1 MGAYLT
7 TPITEKESSDESNEF
22 LVAGSSSMQGWR
34 MSQED
39 AHNCILDFDEN
50 VSFFAVY
57 DGHGGAEVAKYCSLH
72 LPNFLRTVAAYGE
85 KNFEQALKD
94 AFIGFDATLL
104 EGSVIQ
110 ELRVL
115 SEKTESGEAYEEEEE
130 SDNVEN
136 LREEA
141 IMPLYEVLQKYRKG
155 GKPPATA
162 AAAAAAA
169 AATGSRPS
177 GSSRGSSKTR
187 LAEVMK
193 EAGAGSKPISPLLKG
208 KKATVADEDGDAD
221 GEATAGGSDGDGD
234 VAASSAEAA
243 PAAKEAGTK
252 ATEDASGDA
261 AIDSTVSSSSNKA
274 VEGRDDGAAAH
285 QEPSSSSSSSA
296 ASAVRKE
303 EQIDEISDTD
313 GVIVDKSTASAVKDV
328 KDTCA
333 PDSSSSDPS
342 KQQPAPAATSK
353 VNGDV
358 GKGPSASSAAAVS
371 SSSSSSASSGGQE
384 NGVASSDCG
393 GSKKAESVHS
403 SSSSSSGGSGG
414 GSGSSKAAS
423 ATASP
428 AAGVRRARVEAKNG
442 PAKPSHVVDDD
453 DSDDDDESDSDEEFP
468 PVAEPTDTSSTEDGD
483 EEEADNGEECSEEDE
498 DVEEEYEEEEEED
511 YMNEEDEAFMR
522 NISDEPGK
530 DSGCTA
536 VVALLHGKDLYVAN
550 AGDSRCVV
558 SRKGEALEMSFDHK
572 PEDTIEFERIEK
584 AGGRVTLD
592 GRVNGGLNLSRAI
605 GDHGY
610 KMNKSLPAEEQMISA
625 LPDIQKIT
633 IGPEDE
639 FMVLACDGIWNFM
652 TSEEVVQFVKERI
665 RKPNVVLS
673 EICEELFDNCLAPHT
688 KGDGTGCDNMTAIIV
703 QFKPNFTGAAS
714 RKRGASF
721 TLGASTNSD
730 VPASGSKKIKT
741 DTTTGTVGEAAASS
755 STDGTSNGAAAVEAT
770 DETEAVA
777 AVASIDTPM
786 DTTASVAGSSE
797 ATSSSST

>member
-1 MGAYLT
+1 MGAYLS

-22 LVAGSSSMQGWR
+22 LAAGSSSMQGWR
-34 MSQED
+34 LSQED

-72 LPNFLRTVAAYGE
+72 LPKFLRTVAAYGE

-104 EGSVIQ
+104 EGAVIQ

-115 SEKTESGEAYEEEEE
+115 SEDTEPGEAYEEEEE

-141 IMPLYEVLQKYRKG
+141 VMPLYEVLQKYRKG
-155 GKPPATA
+155 GKPPTTG
-162 AAAAAAA
+162 AAAA
-169 AATGSRPS
+169 AATGSRQS
-177 GSSRGSSKTR
+177 GPSRGSSKTR
-187 LAEVMK
+187 LAEIMK
-193 EAGAGSKPISPLLKG
+193 EGGSKPISPLLKG
-208 KKATVADEDGDAD
+208 KKAVVDKEDGND
-221 GEATAGGSDGDGD
+221 GEASAGGSGGDGD

-243 PAAKEAGTK
+243 PAAKEAGPK
-252 ATEDASGDA
+252 ATEDASGEA
-261 AIDSTVSSSSNKA
+261 TIDSTVSSSSNNKAA

-285 QEPSSSSSSSA
+285 QEPSSSSSSSS

-313 GVIVDKSTASAVKDV
+313 GIVVDKSAASAAKDA

-342 KQQPAPAATSK
+342 KQQPASVATSK

-371 SSSSSSASSGGQE
+371 SSSSASAGQE

-403 SSSSSSGGSGG
+403 SSSSGGSGGGSGVGGDGG
-414 GSGSSKAAS
+414 GSGSSKAAAS
-423 ATASP
+423 ASASP
-428 AAGVRRARVEAKNG
+428 ATGVRRARLEAKNG
-442 PAKPSHVVDDD
+442 PVKPSNVVDDD
-453 DSDDDDESDSDEEFP
+453 SDEDDESDSDEEFP
-468 PVAEPTDTSSTEDGD
+468 PVAEPTDTSSTEDGN
-483 EEEADNGEECSEEDE
+483 EEEADNGEECSEEED
-498 DVEEEYEEEEEED
+498 DVEEEYEEEEEEEED

-558 SRKGEALEMSFDHK
+558 CRKGEALEMSFDHK

-665 RKPNVVLS
+665 KKPNVVLS

-714 RKRGASF
+714 RKRAATF
-721 TLGASTNSD
+721 TPEATTNSD

-741 DTTTGTVGEAAASS
+741 DTTTGGEAAASS
-755 STDGTSNGAAAVEAT
+755 STDGTSNGA

-777 AVASIDTPM
+777 AVASIEDTPM
-786 DTTASVAGSSE
+786 DTAASVAGSSE